1 MRLLD
6 KLVLLTVGFFTL
18 LGCAQQ
24 PKDLKTDNSQIAKE
38 LRNYKFID
46 DSRPGYYLQINN
58 QNCHYEIKTN
68 DLNTARFFDPYSS
81 YSVRVPLNLMILK
94 SGEQSL
100 SVKVLPLKGE
110 VLSKQA
116 DLQLRLMMYPDMTDK
131 ENDYGG
137 GITLWDWEMPA
148 IEEDLPLFVVDTVFE
163 AKVPYKLDILD
174 KYAQDLSKMDEEKL
188 LKEVLQ
194 LFKERHT
201 QLYNNVHDEKFIN
214 ESIQRFHVQVYY
226 SEERIN
232 KLAAK
237 AISKEPNK
245 ILQPLEN
252 FKLQL
257 YGNGKIVTLLNT
269 IDYDSALWWADKET
283 GEPLRWQP
291 FYLFKNKDTGEWHVW

>member
-81 YSVRVPLNLMILK
+81 YSVRMPLNLIILK

-100 SVKVLPLKGE
+100 SVKVLPLNGE
-110 VLSKQA
+110 VLSKKA
-116 DLQLRLMMYPDMTDK
+116 NLQLRLMMYPDMTDK

-137 GITLWDWEMPA
+137 SITLWDWEMPA
-148 IEEDLPLFVVDTVFE
+148 IDQDLPLFVMDTVFE

-174 KYAQDLSKMDEEKL
+174 KYALDLSKMDKDKL
-188 LKEVLQ
+188 LAEVSQ
-194 LFKERHT
+194 LFELRHS
-201 QLYNNVHDEKFIN
+201 LIKNNIHDEKFFIEN
-214 ESIQRFHVQVYY
+214 LQRFHVQVYY
-226 SEERIN
+226 SEERI
-232 KLAAK
+232 KK
-237 AISKEPNK
+237 ISKKASEVPNE

-252 FKLQL
+252 YKLQL

-269 IDYDSALWWADKET
+269 IDNDSAIWWADKDT
-283 GEPLRWQP
+283 GEPIGWQP
-291 FYLFKNKDTGEWHVW
+291 VYLFKNKDTGEWHVW

>member
-1 MRLLD
+1 MKIQILMMIGI
-6 KLVLLTVGFFTL
+6 LTVSTS
-18 LGCAQQ
+18 C
-24 PKDLKTDNSQIAKE
+24 SQKKKMTINNTSIAKE

-81 YSVRVPLNLMILK
+81 YSVRMPLNLMILK

-100 SVKVLPLKGE
+100 SVKVLPLNGD
-110 VLSKQA
+110 VLSKKA
-116 DLQLRLMMYPDMTDK
+116 NLQLRLMMYPDMTDK

-148 IEEDLPLFVVDTVFE
+148 IEQDLPLFAMDTVFE

-174 KYAQDLSKMDEEKL
+174 KYALDLSKMDTDQL
-188 LKEVLQ
+188 LKEVLP
-194 LFKERHT
+194 LFEQRHHELLNNI
-201 QLYNNVHDEKFIN
+201 LYDEKLGTDFY
-214 ESIQRFHVQVYY
+214 QRFHVQTYY
-226 SEERIN
+226 SEERLKKIVS
-232 KLAAK
+232 APP
-237 AISKEPNK
+237 SQEPNE

-252 FKLQL
+252 YKLQL
-257 YGNGKIVTLLNT
+257 YGNSKIITLLNT
-269 IDYDSALWWADKET
+269 IDYDSALWWADKDS
-283 GEPLRWQP
+283 GKPISWQP

>member
-1 MRLLD
+1 
-6 KLVLLTVGFFTL
+6 
-18 LGCAQQ
+18 
-24 PKDLKTDNSQIAKE
+24 KE

-81 YSVRVPLNLMILK
+81 YSIRKPLNLRILK

-100 SVKVLPLKGE
+100 SVKVLPLNGG
-110 VLSKQA
+110 VLSKKA
-116 DLQLRLMMYPDMTDK
+116 NLQLRLMMYPDMTDK

-148 IEEDLPLFVVDTVFE
+148 IEEDLPLFVFDTVFE

-174 KYAQDLSKMDEEKL
+174 KYAQDLSKLDEEKL
-188 LKEVLQ
+188 LAEVSQ
-194 LFKERHT
+194 LFEQRHN

-214 ESIQRFHVQVYY
+214 ENLQRFHVQVYY
-226 SEERIN
+226 SEERIH

-291 FYLFKNKDTGEWHVW
+291 FYLFKNKVTGEWHVW